1 MKSGDRK
8 TFLTYEKPLLTAMV
22 QAQTPQECKDIILN
36 SIWDGAEAFGIQLE
50 NLKKEYRKPEILA
63 DIFASCEG
71 KPIYVTSY
79 RKSNSA
85 GATDEECAKLLLMAS
100 ECGATLC
107 DIMGDYFHPEPHE
120 LTMDPEAVNK
130 QKALIEE
137 LHKRGSEVLMST
149 HIHAFYPEE
158 KVMEIAEA
166 QRERGADVIK
176 IVNYAET
183 EDQLMENLNIVYHMK
198 KTLDRKFLYLAN
210 GPYSRLLRQ
219 IGPKLGV
226 CMYLCVQSYGP
237 LNSREQP
244 LLRNLKTMRDSM
256 LC

>member
-1 MKSGDRK
+1 M
-8 TFLTYEKPLLTAMV
+8 
-22 QAQTPQECKDIILN
+22 
-36 SIWDGAEAFGIQLE
+36 
-50 NLKKEYRKPEILA
+50 
-63 DIFASCEG
+63 
-71 KPIYVTSY
+71 TSY

>member
-8 TFLTYEKPLLTAMV
+8 KFLTCEKPLLTAMV

-50 NLKKEYRKPEILA
+50 NLKKEYRKPEILV

-107 DIMGDYFHPEPHE
+107 DIMGDYFHPEPNE

-158 KVMEIAEA
+158 RVMEIAEA

-176 IVNYAET
+176 
-183 EDQLMENLNIVYHMK
+183 
-198 KTLDRKFLYLAN
+198 
-210 GPYSRLLRQ
+210 S
-219 IGPKLGV
+219 
-226 CMYLCVQSYGP
+226 
-237 LNSREQP
+237 
-244 LLRNLKTMRDSM
+244 
-256 LC
+256 